1 MKRWPVITASIV
13 GYLSVFYV
21 GMAVG
26 LGTSLTT
33 TATVI
38 LVIVCPVF
46 GGARGLYPFWMRC
59 STVEWHSASQN
70 AGCPE
75 ISGRP
80 ELKLAHFHPVWL
92 IRMLF

>member
-46 GGARGLYPFWMRC
+46 GGARGLYPF
-59 STVEWHSASQN
+59 
-70 AGCPE
+70 
-75 ISGRP
+75 
-80 ELKLAHFHPVWL
+80 
-92 IRMLF
+92 

>member
-13 GYLSVFYV
+13 GAIVGYLGVFYM

-38 LVIVCPVF
+38 LVIVCPVIYTIWWGWWLVPILNAVFYGGMAF
-46 GGARGLYPFWMRC
+46 GVAKCWMSRKFRAVR
-59 STVEWHSASQN
+59 SLN
-70 AGCPE
+70 
-75 ISGRP
+75 
-80 ELKLAHFHPVWL
+80 
-92 IRMLF
+92 